1 MDFLNQFSIDSCKI
15 RLPIDMISIKDNR
28 LYDDYISVHK
38 DNLLK
43 HGSIEIDE
51 TDFKRKAIKVEENG
65 VKIHFLLQNFFIDA
79 KGSQRQFLVMLINS
93 KILGSDYFKGINS
106 ETIRQVYDAIQS
118 LGIVSFNYESF
129 IWNAKVSDL
138 DIKVDF
144 LQKKPDAF
152 FSKIVS
158 DCDKNKRS
166 SFSNKGYKRFKSKT
180 NKGIAFGSRPDATL
194 GSPFF
199 KLYHKKTE
207 LFYNSNVFFAKYLQ
221 KFFGSKEGNEI
232 VQSDYNYIV
241 RAEYTLKNQKFIKKF
256 LNCDGSLE
264 FILKVTQEQYRK
276 AIQEIKLI
284 HIAPREI
291 KKVLV
296 SLSPMDQ
303 MLLNSLLLWHSIEP
317 NVHYAEVKNVMLEGL
332 TGNAKARA
340 KKKLEQLYYSYI
352 IEGYEDEIV
361 TEQKHIQ
368 KGLEII
374 GYIL

>member
-28 LYDDYISVHK
+28 LYDDYISIHK
-38 DNLLK
+38 ESYEK
-43 HGSIEIDE
+43 YGSIEIDE
-51 TDFKRKAIKVEENG
+51 DDFKRKAIKIDQDG
-65 VKIHFLLQNFFIDA
+65 VKIHFMLQNFFIDA
-79 KGSQRQFLVMLINS
+79 KGSQRQFLVILVNS
-93 KILGSDYFKGINS
+93 KILGSNYFKGINS
-106 ETIRQVYDAIQS
+106 ETIRQLYDTIMS

-166 SFSNKGYKRFKSKT
+166 SFSNKGYKLFKSKT

-199 KLYHKKTE
+199 KIYHKKTE

-221 KFFGSKEGNEI
+221 KFYRLKDDNSI
-232 VQSDYNYIV
+232 IQSDYNYIV

-296 SLSPMDQ
+296 SLSPADQ
-303 MLLNSLLLWHSIEP
+303 MLLNSLLIWHSIEP
-317 NVHYAEVKNVMLEGL
+317 NIHYAEVKNVILDGLE
-332 TGNAKARA
+332 GNAKARA
-340 KKKLEQLYYSYI
+340 KKKLEQLYFSYI
-352 IEGYEDEIV
+352 VEGYEDQMI
-361 TEQKHIQ
+361 TEEKHIQ